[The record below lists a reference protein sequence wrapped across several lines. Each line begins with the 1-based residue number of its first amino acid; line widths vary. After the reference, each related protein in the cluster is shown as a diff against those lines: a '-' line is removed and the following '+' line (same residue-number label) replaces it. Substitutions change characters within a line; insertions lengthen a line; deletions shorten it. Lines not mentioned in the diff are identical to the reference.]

1 VSVENILRAN
11 ILRLFGFG
19 DRESEHQLRAITSR
33 REELS
38 GLTDNQLKSAA
49 KDLRH
54 DADLVETFAL
64 TAVVAERV
72 LRLCMFDVQIL
83 GALAL
88 QRGDIAEMQT
98 GEGKTLAAVPAV
110 IWFARQG
117 RGAHVLTANDYLARR
132 DAMWMHGIYEWF
144 GLSVGYVSQDMSA
157 EERRAAYL
165 CDVTYATANEIGF
178 DFLRDGLAR
187 SAEELVQRPFA
198 FAVIDEA
205 DSILI
210 DEARIPLVIG
220 GGLPEDSAFAYR
232 VDSVVAGLRPHTH
245 YSLDEFARN
254 VQLTDSGIRRVEAA
268 LGCGSLFDEHNL
280 HILTAVQ
287 DGLHA
292 HALLRRNVDYVV
304 KLGSIEMVDE
314 FKGRIAQNRRW
325 PAGLQSAV
333 EAKERVQLKTQGR
346 ILGSLTVQSLVRMY
360 ERICGMTGTAATQAD
375 EFWKVYKLPVTVIP
389 TNRPVIREDLPDI
402 VYADKEARNRAVAE
416 EIRKVHQTGRPILV
430 GTASVEESEALS
442 SRLQSAGIEHAVLNA
457 RNDQAEAEIIA
468 QAGAL
473 GAVTVS
479 TNMAGRGTDILLGGN
494 PPKDREK
501 VVELGGLYVLGTTRH
516 EARRIDNQLRG
527 RAGRQGDPGA
537 SRFFISLDDDLL
549 VRFGIAGN
557 PDIDSVQRTVESQNL
572 QMRETLWKYDVVV
585 ETHRREV
592 YALRRQI
599 LLSPEWR
606 IRSMLSDEQYEEL
619 AGADGEDVRRNGVL
633 ESDALKRA
641 GRELAV
647 AILDDLWADYLANVA
662 ELRGGI
668 HWVSWGGRNPLHEYL
683 SGVDEIYAEV
693 QERLKEELADALA
706 TAEIRDGE
714 IHFENRERFER
725 GATWTYLTTDE
736 PFGTMSERVA
746 KGLGRRFSGSDSRR
760 ARRGK
765 N

>member
-1 VSVENILRAN
+1 VSFAN
-11 ILRLFGFG
+11 LLRLFGLG
-19 DRESEHQLRAITSR
+19 DRESQRQLRAITLR
-33 REELS
+33 RDELS
-38 GLTDNQLKSAA
+38 GLTDEQLKSAA
-49 KDLRH
+49 KDLT
-54 DADLVETFAL
+54 ADVVETFAL
-64 TAVVAERV
+64 TAVIAERV
-72 LRLCMFDVQIL
+72 LGLRMFDVQIL

-110 IWFARQG
+110 IWYARQD
-117 RGAHVLTANDYLARR
+117 RGTHVLTANDYLAGR
-132 DAMWMHGIYEWF
+132 DAAWMRGIYEWF
-144 GLSVGYVSQDMSA
+144 RLSVGHISQTMTT
-157 EERRAAYL
+157 EQRRAAYL

-178 DFLRDGLAR
+178 DFLRDSLAR
-187 SAEELVQRPFA
+187 STDELVQRPFA

-210 DEARIPLVIG
+210 DEARIPLVIAG
-220 GGLPEDSAFAYR
+220 GVPEDSVFAYR
-232 VDSVVAGLRPHTH
+232 VDSLVAELHPHRH

-254 VQLTDSGIRRVEAA
+254 VQLTDSGIRRVESV
-268 LGCGSLFDEHNL
+268 LGCGSLFDAENL
-280 HILTAVQ
+280 RILTAVQ
-287 DGLHA
+287 DALHA

-304 KLGSIEMVDE
+304 KDGSIEMVDE
-314 FKGRIAQNRRW
+314 FKGRIAENRRW

-333 EAKERVQLKTQGR
+333 EAKERVKLKTQGR
-346 ILGSLTVQSLVRMY
+346 ILGSITVQSLVRMY
-360 ERICGMTGTAATQAD
+360 NRICGMTGTAATQAD

-402 VYADKEARNRAVAE
+402 VYADKAARNRAVAE
-416 EIRKVHQTGRPILV
+416 EIREVHQTGRPILV

-442 SRLQSAGIEHAVLNA
+442 RRLQTAGIEHSVLNA
-457 RNDQAEAEIIA
+457 RNDEAEAEIIA

-494 PPKDREK
+494 PPRDREK

-537 SRFFISLDDDLL
+537 SRFFISIEDDLL

-557 PDIDSVQRTVESQNL
+557 PDIDSVQRTAESQNL
-572 QMRETLWKYDVVV
+572 EMRETLWKYDVVV
-585 ETHRREV
+585 ETHRKEV
-592 YALRRQI
+592 YALRREI
-599 LLSPEWR
+599 LLSQEWR
-606 IRSMLSDEQYEEL
+606 LRSMLREEQWDELIQA
-619 AGADGEDVRRNGVL
+619 AGAGVL
-633 ESDALKRA
+633 ESEALERA
-641 GRELAV
+641 ERELAL

-668 HWVSWGGRNPLHEYL
+668 HWVSWGGRNPLYEYL
-683 SGVDEIYAEV
+683 TGVDEIYAEFH
-693 QERLKEELADALA
+693 ERLKEELADAIA
-706 TAEIRDGE
+706 TAVVRDGE

-736 PFGTMSERVA
+736 PFGTMSQRVA
-746 KGLGRRFSGSDSRR
+746 KGLRRRYSKG
-760 ARRGK
+760 
-765 N
+765 